1 MGIINLPG
9 ADYNVETAGAGAPLM
24 LLHGFTGSAES
35 WSHLQP
41 ALAAR
46 LTMIMPDLL
55 GHGRTGAPD
64 DPVRYRMEPCVADLI
79 AILDALSI
87 GRTHLLGYSMGGRV
101 ALAAAV
107 EHPERIASLILES
120 ASPGLAGA
128 GEREARVASDNALA
142 DAIERDG
149 IEAFVARWEW
159 IPLFA
164 TQERLPA
171 QVRARL
177 RTQRLSNNPRG
188 LANSLRGL
196 GTGVPP
202 PLWERLTELKM
213 PCLIMAGELDGK
225 FAGIA
230 RAMAAAIAGSALAIV
245 PGAGHTIHLE
255 QPAAFERLVLEFAA
269 AADH

>member
-1 MGIINLPG
+1 MGMINLPG

-24 LLHGFTGSAES
+24 LLHGFTGSGES

-41 ALAAR
+41 MLAAR
-46 LTMIMPDLL
+46 FTVIMPDLL
-55 GHGRTGAPD
+55 GHGCTGAPD
-64 DPVRYRMEPCVADLI
+64 DPARYRMERCVADLI
-79 AILDALSI
+79 AILDAMEVA
-87 GRTHLLGYSMGGRV
+87 RTHLLGYSMGGRV

-107 EHPERIASLILES
+107 GHPERVASLILES
-120 ASPGLAGA
+120 ASPGLAGF
-128 GEREARVASDNALA
+128 GERDARVASDNALA
-142 DAIERDG
+142 AAIERDG
-149 IEAFVARWEW
+149 IEAFVARWER

-177 RTQRLSNNPRG
+177 RTQRLANNPIG

-196 GTGVPP
+196 GTGVQPS
-202 PLWERLTELKM
+202 LWERLAEVKM
-213 PCLIMAGELDGK
+213 PCLIMAGELDAK
-225 FAGIA
+225 FASIA

-269 AADH
+269 GADH